1 MNPRLQIDP
10 NICHGKPVIRGT
22 RVLVSTILG
31 ALSGGDSVEIVLED
45 YPNITRQDVAA
56 ALEFA
61 SRLSDYQASAY
72 ESVA

>member
-1 MNPRLQIDP
+1 MNPRIQIDP

-31 ALSGGDSVEIVLED
+31 ALGAGDSIEDILSD
-45 YPNITRQDVAA
+45 YPNICRDDLDA

-61 SRLSDYQASAY
+61 SRLSDYQSSTY
-72 ESVA
+72 EVVA

>member
-1 MNPRLQIDP
+1 MDSRLQIDP

-31 ALSGGDSVEIVLED
+31 ALSGGDSINTILAD
-45 YPNITRQDVAA
+45 YPSISQEDVFA

-61 SRLSDYQASAY
+61 GQLTDYQIVEY
-72 ESVA
+72 EAAT